1 MISSENFY
9 IFKNLLVVILAKLN
23 ENTENTKQQKE
34 IQDAIETLDK
44 L

>member
-23 ENTENTKQQKE
+23 ENNENTKQQKE
-34 IQDAIETLDK
+34 IQDAIEVLK
-44 L
+44 NL